1 MTFND
6 ENIIIDLIWYNK
18 YNININDNI
27 EFDKFI
33 NLLINKNEKKNINNK
48 ISEIEN
54 NYFEKI
60 KLIENL
66 FYDKDKINFIKMQNS
81 LIILQKELD
90 IIKLLTKYTLQN
102 KILEYNFI
110 KICLLL
116 LLEFSNTLKTRL
128 KQKNINHNHNNN
140 HIQQNNLYIL
150 RCSYKF
156 CSYQDKCIYNYN
168 NKSKNNCYHDHYVHN
183 MVSAD
188 LNILL
193 DYINNNKDTNNNI
206 THTKEI
212 LKTINTL
219 SYVISHMEIELK
231 TKCLYCNDKEIERYH
246 ISKKN

>member
-6 ENIIIDLIWYNK
+6 ENIILDLIWYNK

-33 NLLINKNEKKNINNK
+33 KLLINKNEKKNINNK

-60 KLIENL
+60 KIIENL

-90 IIKLLTKYTLQN
+90 IIKILTKYTLQN
-102 KILEYNFI
+102 KTLDYNFI

-116 LLEFSNTLKTRL
+116 LLEFSNTLKNRL
-128 KQKNINHNHNNN
+128 KQKNINHNNN
-140 HIQQNNLYIL
+140 QNNLYIL

-156 CSYQDKCIYNYN
+156 CSYQDKCIYNYS
-168 NKSKNNCYHDHYVHN
+168 NKSKNYCYHDHYVHN

-193 DYINNNKDTNNNI
+193 DYINNNKDNDNNI
-206 THTKEI
+206 NHTKEI

-219 SYVISHMEIELK
+219 SYVIGHMETELK
-231 TKCLYCNDKEIERYH
+231 TKCLYCNDKEIEKYH